1 MKIVFNKPKKENE
14 IINKWITKIKSVK
27 EKIETNEQKLS
38 YKHYMLLFLMVAV
51 GILSLVLNIRE
62 NKDISKENYDTY
74 MLQKDVSALND
85 DAYSVQYI
93 TAMSSIYEEKEYI
106 NNEEK
111 KEKNISNQGKYIY
124 PTKGEVIKPY
134 TSEELVLS
142 KTLDMW
148 MTHEGIDISCS
159 LGEEVY
165 AVQDGSVDSVYE
177 DVLYGQTVIINHE
190 DNIASVYC
198 NLANELEVKEG
209 DKVKKGE
216 KIGKVGNTAIIEVG
230 DEPHIHLE
238 ILKDGIKI
246 NPDIIGLK

>member
-1 MKIVFNKPKKENE
+1 MKIIFNKPKKENE
-14 IINKWITKIKSVK
+14 IINKWITKVK
-27 EKIETNEQKLS
+27 NVREKIETNEQKLS

-51 GILSLVLNIRE
+51 GVLSLALNVRE
-62 NKDISKENYDTY
+62 NKEISKENYDTY
-74 MLQKDVSALND
+74 TLEKDVSAISG
-85 DAYSVQYI
+85 DADTVQYI
-93 TAMSSIYEEKEYI
+93 TAMSSIYEETEYI
-106 NNEEK
+106 KEEETK
-111 KEKNISNQGKYIY
+111 LKERGKYNY
-124 PTKGEVIKPY
+124 PIKGNIIKPY

-177 DVLYGQTVIINHE
+177 DALYGQTVIINHE

-209 DKVKKGE
+209 DKVKKGD
-216 KIGKVGNTAIIEVG
+216 KIGKAGNTAIVEVG

>member
-74 MLQKDVSALND
+74 MLQKDVSALSD

-106 NNEEK
+106 K
-111 KEKNISNQGKYIY
+111 S
-124 PTKGEVIKPY
+124 
-134 TSEELVLS
+134 
-142 KTLDMW
+142 
-148 MTHEGIDISCS
+148 
-159 LGEEVY
+159 
-165 AVQDGSVDSVYE
+165 
-177 DVLYGQTVIINHE
+177 
-190 DNIASVYC
+190 
-198 NLANELEVKEG
+198 
-209 DKVKKGE
+209 
-216 KIGKVGNTAIIEVG
+216 
-230 DEPHIHLE
+230 
-238 ILKDGIKI
+238 
-246 NPDIIGLK
+246 

>member
-1 MKIVFNKPKKENE
+1 MKIIFNTPKKENE
-14 IINKWITKIKSVK
+14 RINKMITKIKNVRA
-27 EKIETNEQKLS
+27 KIETNEQKLS

-51 GILSLVLNIRE
+51 GILSLALNIRE
-62 NKDISKENYDTY
+62 NKEISKENYDTY
-74 MLQKDVSALND
+74 MLQKDVPALSD
-85 DAYSVQYI
+85 DADSVQYI

-111 KEKNISNQGKYIY
+111 KEKNISAQGKYIY
-124 PTKGEVIKPY
+124 PTKGEIIKPY

-148 MTHEGIDISCS
+148 MTHEGIDIKSK
-159 LGEEVY
+159 LGNDVY
-165 AVQDGSVDSVYE
+165 AIQNGSVDSVYE
-177 DVLYGQTVIINHE
+177 DALYGQTVIINHE
-190 DNIASVYC
+190 NNITSVYC

-209 DKVKKGE
+209 DKVNKGE
-216 KIGKVGNTAIIEVG
+216 KIGEVGNTAIVEIG